1 MDYCTIEDIETH
13 TSTPTLIQL
22 TSDDGQEEVDR
33 VVAQEAILYS
43 STLID
48 GYLRGRYTL
57 PLDTHFPLLRIL
69 AIDLSIYRL
78 YTRRMRNEMP
88 EVIEN
93 NYKNAIA
100 TLRDIQKAAQF
111 LFLITRSFGG
121 RGDTFGTV
129 KKSCGGASKSQ
140 RNILTKIDAIHER
153 LDKVMIENRDFE
165 KLIKQYDF
173 EDAFFYCDPPYTS
186 GCGYEVTST
195 TDFDHERLRDVL
207 KGIKGRFL
215 LSYDDSPKVRELY
228 KGYEMIEVER
238 QNGINN
244 REGTNRANKVYKEL
258 LIANYPIKDLFK
270 NE

>member
-1 MDYCTIEDIETH
+1 MDYCTIEDIETQ

-100 TLRDIQKAAQF
+100 TLRDIQKGVITLQSKNDSLETASFNAEEYKTNKDIIDR
-111 LFLITRSFGG
+111 LF
-121 RGDTFGTV
+121 
-129 KKSCGGASKSQ
+129 SK
-140 RNILTKIDAIHER
+140 ER
-153 LDKVMIENRDFE
+153 MLE
-165 KLIKQYDF
+165 Y
-173 EDAFFYCDPPYTS
+173 
-186 GCGYEVTST
+186 
-195 TDFDHERLRDVL
+195 
-207 KGIKGRFL
+207 
-215 LSYDDSPKVRELY
+215 
-228 KGYEMIEVER
+228 
-238 QNGINN
+238 
-244 REGTNRANKVYKEL
+244 
-258 LIANYPIKDLFK
+258 
-270 NE
+270 

>member
-1 MDYCTIEDIETH
+1 MTDYCTIEDIETQ

-100 TLRDIQKAAQF
+100 TLRDIQKGVITLQSENDSLETASFNAEEYKTNKDIINR
-111 LFLITRSFGG
+111 LF
-121 RGDTFGTV
+121 
-129 KKSCGGASKSQ
+129 SK
-140 RNILTKIDAIHER
+140 ER
-153 LDKVMIENRDFE
+153 MLE
-165 KLIKQYDF
+165 Y
-173 EDAFFYCDPPYTS
+173 
-186 GCGYEVTST
+186 
-195 TDFDHERLRDVL
+195 
-207 KGIKGRFL
+207 
-215 LSYDDSPKVRELY
+215 
-228 KGYEMIEVER
+228 
-238 QNGINN
+238 
-244 REGTNRANKVYKEL
+244 
-258 LIANYPIKDLFK
+258 
-270 NE
+270 

>member
-1 MDYCTIEDIETH
+1 MTDYCTIEDIETH

-100 TLRDIQKAAQF
+100 TLRDIQKGVITLQSENDSLETASFNAAEYKTNKDIIDR
-111 LFLITRSFGG
+111 LF
-121 RGDTFGTV
+121 
-129 KKSCGGASKSQ
+129 SK
-140 RNILTKIDAIHER
+140 ER
-153 LDKVMIENRDFE
+153 MLE
-165 KLIKQYDF
+165 Y
-173 EDAFFYCDPPYTS
+173 
-186 GCGYEVTST
+186 
-195 TDFDHERLRDVL
+195 
-207 KGIKGRFL
+207 
-215 LSYDDSPKVRELY
+215 
-228 KGYEMIEVER
+228 
-238 QNGINN
+238 
-244 REGTNRANKVYKEL
+244 
-258 LIANYPIKDLFK
+258 
-270 NE
+270 

>member
-1 MDYCTIEDIETH
+1 MTDYCTIEDIETH

-33 VVAQEAILYS
+33 VVAQEAIEAILYS

-100 TLRDIQKAAQF
+100 TLRDIQKGVITLQSENDSLETAGFNAEKYKTNKDIIDR
-111 LFLITRSFGG
+111 LF
-121 RGDTFGTV
+121 
-129 KKSCGGASKSQ
+129 SK
-140 RNILTKIDAIHER
+140 ER
-153 LDKVMIENRDFE
+153 MFE
-165 KLIKQYDF
+165 Y
-173 EDAFFYCDPPYTS
+173 
-186 GCGYEVTST
+186 
-195 TDFDHERLRDVL
+195 
-207 KGIKGRFL
+207 
-215 LSYDDSPKVRELY
+215 
-228 KGYEMIEVER
+228 
-238 QNGINN
+238 
-244 REGTNRANKVYKEL
+244 
-258 LIANYPIKDLFK
+258 
-270 NE
+270 

>member
-1 MDYCTIEDIETH
+1 MTDYCTIEDIETQ

-48 GYLRGRYTL
+48 GYLRGRHTL

-100 TLRDIQKAAQF
+100 TLRDIQKGVITLQSENDSLETASFNAEEYKTNKDIIDR
-111 LFLITRSFGG
+111 LF
-121 RGDTFGTV
+121 
-129 KKSCGGASKSQ
+129 SK
-140 RNILTKIDAIHER
+140 ER
-153 LDKVMIENRDFE
+153 MLE
-165 KLIKQYDF
+165 Y
-173 EDAFFYCDPPYTS
+173 
-186 GCGYEVTST
+186 
-195 TDFDHERLRDVL
+195 
-207 KGIKGRFL
+207 
-215 LSYDDSPKVRELY
+215 
-228 KGYEMIEVER
+228 
-238 QNGINN
+238 
-244 REGTNRANKVYKEL
+244 
-258 LIANYPIKDLFK
+258 
-270 NE
+270 